1 GVVSGSYVCGG
12 IEDEGLKAMAAWR
25 RAIELSLGDADV
37 VEVDSAV
44 ANRTGEPGRAGADSV
59 GVSGRPVV
67 FCGRPSARPPS
78 SDRPALRRTGRGR
91 RPDGSAGRSPA
102 PWQGA
107 DDHHGSKSMA
117 DVAGLP
123 EGEGTGLSA

>member
-1 GVVSGSYVCGG
+1 
-12 IEDEGLKAMAAWR
+12 MAAWR
-25 RAIELSLGDADV
+25 RAIELSLADADV
-37 VEVDSAV
+37 ERLRSIAQSRTEPASRVE
-44 ANRTGEPGRAGADSV
+44 RARILLAYRKDPSF
-59 GVSGRPVV
+59 

-78 SDRPALRRTGRGR
+78 SDRSALRRTGRGR
-91 RPDGSAGRSPA
+91 RRDGSARRSPA

-107 DDHHGSKSMA
+107 DDHHRSQSMA

>member
-1 GVVSGSYVCGG
+1 R
-12 IEDEGLKAMAAWR
+12 E
-25 RAIELSLGDADV
+25 

-107 DDHHGSKSMA
+107 DDHHRSHSIA
-117 DVAGLP
+117 DVAAFP
-123 EGEGTGLSA
+123 QGEGTGLSSCIVDDAAARPPRARAWTGLSTTPLRLHGP